1 MISFI
6 CSHVSRYYKT
16 LFQREY
22 KRINDRLLLSILHT
36 PRFPHWN
43 GKLKW
48 KIDFFFHS
56 AYSTLRIFYTP
67 HFPHSAFSTLR
78 IFYTPHFPHS
88 AFSTLRTPH
97 SALRIFHRTGNLPP
111 FNSPRSLRHTALFG
125 IISSPL
131 SSRLTRYN
139 WRHCSVLLRLIS
151 LASLGPF
158 FFAIF
163 ASSLTFFPVQSFCL
177 PLSSTFCCS

>member
-1 MISFI
+1 MLVKSVLYTNAPVISFI

-56 AYSTLRIFYTP
+56 AFSTLRIFYTP
-67 HFPHSAFSTLR
+67 HFLHSAFSTLR
-78 IFYTPHFPHS
+78 IFYTPHS
-88 AFSTLRTPH
+88 AYSTEPEKNKSNNHNATIKTTTVGHKILHLTFVNFCRMHYLQYSFSGFTVYYRGTQLFRFYLYNFST
-97 SALRIFHRTGNLPP
+97 
-111 FNSPRSLRHTALFG
+111 
-125 IISSPL
+125 
-131 SSRLTRYN
+131 
-139 WRHCSVLLRLIS
+139 
-151 LASLGPF
+151 F
-158 FFAIF
+158 F
-163 ASSLTFFPVQSFCL
+163 TFRF
-177 PLSSTFCCS
+177 TFLDIW